1 VIIVHPNKAGAND
14 PLMRTNGARAFS
26 QAVRSIIVLGRDPN
40 DPENTSHRFPP
51 HAKGSVG
58 AKHETVEY
66 RLEPTLIPA
75 ADGDPEV
82 TTARLV
88 EIGASNLTSRDM
100 FTHADPDERT
110 QTDDAVDFLH
120 EILAAAR
127 TGRRPHRRPRPP
139 DGTQRRVPDL
149 SGLRRMGQR
158 DGRERRPTPLDMD
171 RNYNRA

>member
-1 VIIVHPNKAGAND
+1 MIIVHPNKAGAND

-40 DPENTSHRFPP
+40 DPENTSHRFLP
-51 HAKGSVG
+51 HAKCSVG

-120 EILAAAR
+120 EILAAGPLPADDAQQLAKQRGIGDKPLRLAR
-127 TGRRPHRRPRPP
+127 ARLGTTRRGG
-139 DGTQRRVPDL
+139 GTY
-149 SGLRRMGQR
+149 
-158 DGRERRPTPLDMD
+158 REASPS
-171 RNYNRA
+171 

>member
-40 DPENTSHRFPP
+40 DPENTSHRFLP
-51 HAKGSVG
+51 HAKCSVG

-120 EILAAAR
+120 EILAAGPLPA
-127 TGRRPHRRPRPP
+127 
-139 DGTQRRVPDL
+139 DDAQQLAKQRGIGDKP
-149 SGLRRMGQR
+149 LRLA
-158 DGRERRPTPLDMD
+158 RERLGTTRRGRGAYREASPS
-171 RNYNRA
+171 